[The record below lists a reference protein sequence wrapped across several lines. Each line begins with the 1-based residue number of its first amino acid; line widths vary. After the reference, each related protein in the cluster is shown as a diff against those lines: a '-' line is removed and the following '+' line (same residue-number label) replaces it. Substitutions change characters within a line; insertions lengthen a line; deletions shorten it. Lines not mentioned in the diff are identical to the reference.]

1 MRAIVSL
8 MKFFVGASFLF
19 YTVML
24 AFFIGASLIGLGTTN
39 FAGLGGAGILLAI
52 AGFVLLVLFTGMV
65 ALLIS
70 VHDRFCDIV
79 AIMKRRNEL
88 LEGPPSRVSATS
100 RGDVPTVEKSDPAEH
115 FLG

>member
-19 YTVML
+19 YTVGL
-24 AFFIGASLIGLGTTN
+24 AFILGASVMGLRTAN
-39 FAGLGGAGILLAI
+39 FAGLGGVGLLVAI
-52 AGFVLLVLFTGMV
+52 AAFVLLVLYTGMV

-79 AIMKRRNEL
+79 AIMSRRNEL
-88 LEGPPSRVSATS
+88 IEMTHGNHSNVGGPGIRSVTA
-100 RGDVPTVEKSDPAEH
+100 
-115 FLG
+115 